1 MRPTAPR
8 RPAPRSVPAL
18 LGLALALAGLHVGE
32 AAAAP
37 LVPRADDGATCVQ
50 VGFAG
55 ADADAADPDALQVR
69 VGWRADGRGCA
80 SVPVHPLPAAALP
93 AVLGALRAVH
103 ARGVPAC
110 PPGAPDGV
118 RALELDTDG
127 RVHLRLQ
134 ACGQV
139 AELVV
144 DPAATAEA
152 DRLAEAGAVAWRLE
166 RRAATAGAGRVA
178 DTADDAAEPG
188 AAGAGWRSWAPDA
201 LRLDASFTRE
211 TSDDR
216 RKRELDLRGHA
227 AWYRGDDEVQ
237 VEFEVEVERYDDR
250 APKDERNARG
260 VWFHALTPG
269 LFTMAEVFSER
280 DEVRVSG
287 LDFDYRLVQAGA
299 GLGWRWGRSDRGWV
313 RAAALYN
320 RFDLHLFDV
329 DVSLGLDAPSV
340 YLAGEWPLSA
350 RARLSADARHYWWP
364 SEAGGDTGLDA
375 GAEVVYDLG
384 RALGLGLRW
393 DYSRNAATLSRA
405 DEESTSLFLRYRP

>member
-1 MRPTAPR
+1 MRQTVPPT
-8 RPAPRSVPAL
+8 VLAL
-18 LGLALALAGLHVGE
+18 LVVLAGLRPPDV
-32 AAAAP
+32 AAGP
-37 LVPRADDGATCVQ
+37 LVSRADDGATCVQ
-50 VGFAG
+50 VGFDDAG
-55 ADADAADPDALQVR
+55 VDAADPGAVQVR
-69 VGWRADGRGCA
+69 VGWRADGRACA
-80 SVPVHPLPAAALP
+80 SVPAHPLPAAALP
-93 AVLGALRAVH
+93 AVLGALRAAH
-103 ARGVPAC
+103 ARGAPAC
-110 PPGAPDGV
+110 PAGAPDGL
-118 RALELDTDG
+118 RSLEVDADG
-127 RVHLRLQ
+127 RVHLWLE

-139 AELVV
+139 AALVV

-152 DRLAEAGAVAWRLE
+152 DRLAEAAALAWRLE
-166 RRAATAGAGRVA
+166 REAAPVA
-178 DTADDAAEPG
+178 DAGPQAPDG
-188 AAGAGWRSWAPDA
+188 GAGWRAWAPDA
-201 LRLDASFTRE
+201 LRLDASFSRE
-211 TSDDR
+211 TSEDR

-227 AWYRGDDEVQ
+227 AWFRGDDEVQ
-237 VEFEVEVERYDDR
+237 LEFEVEVERYDDR

-269 LFTMAEVFSER
+269 LFTMAELFAER
-280 DEVRVSG
+280 DEVEVLG
-287 LDFDYRLVQAGA
+287 LDLDYRLVQAGT

-340 YLAGEWPLSA
+340 YLAGEWALSP
-350 RARLSADARHYWWP
+350 RARLTADARHYWWP

-384 RALGLGLRW
+384 RALGIGLRW